1 MGRLQLCQSDTK
13 VSDYFQEAGAAIS
26 EIITKVSD
34 HFQGASAAISE
45 IITKVSDYFQGA
57 GAAISE
63 ITTNVSDH
71 FQGAVAAT
79 AKEVDLKNVQFKAS
93 WKGATTKTLLNV
105 PYHYKITKNQHLRKI
120 HTHVF
125 FAMTSFMT
133 SL

>member
-1 MGRLQLCQSDTK
+1 MI
-13 VSDYFQEAGAAIS
+13 VSINFHWPNQNSY
-26 EIITKVSD
+26 
-34 HFQGASAAISE
+34 
-45 IITKVSDYFQGA
+45 
-57 GAAISE
+57 
-63 ITTNVSDH
+63 
-71 FQGAVAAT
+71 T

-93 WKGATTKTLLNV
+93 WKGATTKTVLKV